1 MAKFIVSFYSDLEE
15 LAVLRT
21 NTAIKNILNVMDFAD
36 LTQEER
42 SKLRKVILDEVNGM
56 RKDMLDYFKKSRNG
70 E

>member
-1 MAKFIVSFYSDLEE
+1 
-15 LAVLRT
+15 
-21 NTAIKNILNVMDFAD
+21 MDFAD